1 MKFRWEQ
8 ICHRKRTWPLKY
20 FDVGFDPF
28 IHLLWKGEMAICP
41 NFVIFLVSWQFMPSL
56 YNFMNLVLSGLG
68 EFFAFSLLFM
78 RYLKKNTQKTLMYVY
93 HTTICH
99 EIENKTDSLI
109 DSPHRYF
116 IGMLERNTLSG
127 GILQIPCQVSK
138 VIWDQRIFALWSYNQ
153 KWRY

>member
-1 MKFRWEQ
+1 MENAWIVILCKRIIIFEISLGTNLSQETDVAFKIFWRWG
-8 ICHRKRTWPLKY
+8 
-20 FDVGFDPF
+20 VGFDPF

-68 EFFAFSLLFM
+68 GFFAFSLLFM
-78 RYLKKNTQKTLMYVY
+78 RHLKNTQKTLMYVY

-109 DSPHRYF
+109 DFPTDIS
-116 IGMLERNTLSG
+116 
-127 GILQIPCQVSK
+127 
-138 VIWDQRIFALWSYNQ
+138 
-153 KWRY
+153 